1 MDTLEILIQQLDNYN
16 NTILFSLNT
25 IDLQQDRKECI
36 ERIDK
41 QCKLL
46 HKTLDDNEKEL
57 FNNLIK
63 NYVIVQENYKHKTN
77 EFDRLHS
84 LVVEP
89 IEGKE
94 MYNYVSQRHKDILR
108 LERDIQ
114 EIHELFIATYALT
127 IQQGEKIDSIAN
139 VVKDAKENVN
149 EANDDLIVAYKKKKR
164 WYQF

>member
-36 ERIDK
+36 KRIDK

-46 HKTLDDNEKEL
+46 HNTLDDNGKEQ
-57 FNNLIK
+57 FITLIK
-63 NYVIVQENYKHKTN
+63 NYVVVQENYKHKTN
-77 EFDRLHS
+77 EFERLHS

-89 IEGKE
+89 NIGQD
-94 MYNYVSQRHKDILR
+94 MYYYVSQRHKDILR

-127 IQQGEKIDSIAN
+127 IQQGEKIDSIVN
-139 VVKDAKENVN
+139 VLKDAKENVH
-149 EANDDLIVAYKKKKR
+149 EAKDNLVVAYKKKK